1 MVYEARRAQG
11 FIILECQ
18 SYLNYYLILRFIFT
32 HFFPSLKEI
41 SWGFF
46 CLFFPNLILFFITSR
61 KLELSVNWHC
71 HSLFP
76 MHNHTTILQSDVPTS
91 PKDTAVN
98 STLLSMD
105 LLLGSHSLIG
115 GSKSTILCL
124 LWWLLLSLFF
134 QEVIKCG

>member
-61 KLELSVNWHC
+61 KLELFVNWHC